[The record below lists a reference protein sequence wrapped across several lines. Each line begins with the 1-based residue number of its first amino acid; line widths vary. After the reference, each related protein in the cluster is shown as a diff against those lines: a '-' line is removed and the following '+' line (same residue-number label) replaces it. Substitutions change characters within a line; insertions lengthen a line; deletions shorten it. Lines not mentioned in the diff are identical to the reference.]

1 MKNVRNILNLFK
13 IDKPSLDVILIGY
26 QRIIITCFLTL
37 KQLEAM
43 IKYGYAT
50 DSLIFLLKD
59 LEEVYQIDEEAMEV
73 VKQIIIIIY
82 HEN

>member
-26 QRIIITCFLTL
+26 QRIIITYFLTL